1 MVIVDDKQ
9 QLDQPK
15 VADGLLRGLS
25 YSSRDQVCPL
35 CGGPVRRIRRRF
47 EDRLVSLFVKM
58 YRYSCNSRACGW
70 EGCLRV
76 KRNTSD

>member
-1 MVIVDDKQ
+1 MSGVERQ
-9 QLDQPK
+9 HAGESQSP
-15 VADGLLRGLS
+15 S
-25 YSSRDQVCPL
+25 EPVCPL

-70 EGCLRV
+70 EGCLRE
-76 KRNTSD
+76 KRNASR